1 MWDQADICLK
11 LLLPVKNP
19 LCVVL
24 TRTLPHF
31 CCQVLPDM
39 CFSKWREILVMTL
52 VFVLFPRKHYDTCM
66 RGEELSKLRQMF
78 WLIECPLSRELL
90 APKSLRVCY
99 LLLYS
104 LHNCHVWS
112 LYSHVKINPFHCL
125 YASLSHSTFKRQC
138 YCPYHMILCISGAF
152 GRNFL
157 CRNILLKLCLIEL
170 RSAKAGQ
177 EVLPYNEVHGENCPG
192 SYLTVF
198 PCAWVLSCRKASSDS
213 RSCTGPGPS
222 SVLLSC

>member
-1 MWDQADICLK
+1 MKTKQSLVWTRLSKLRWKLQRAQSRSSGRLGALVLGCSWPGWQASLNVCCSCCMQCGDLP
-11 LLLPVKNP
+11 LHVRPGWYLSEANMLPVKNP

-31 CCQVLPDM
+31 GCQVLPDM

-90 APKSLRVCY
+90 APKSLRVWY

-112 LYSHVKINPFHCL
+112 LYSHVKINPFHC
-125 YASLSHSTFKRQC
+125 
-138 YCPYHMILCISGAF
+138 
-152 GRNFL
+152 
-157 CRNILLKLCLIEL
+157 
-170 RSAKAGQ
+170 
-177 EVLPYNEVHGENCPG
+177 
-192 SYLTVF
+192 
-198 PCAWVLSCRKASSDS
+198 
-213 RSCTGPGPS
+213 
-222 SVLLSC
+222 